1 MAVNSPSYRHPER
14 SAAEP
19 RELFVLTSGAR
30 RHNFDASHLQEPGM
44 RGMISIDKG
53 TVQEALAFLETEEFL
68 QDVVR
73 HRR

>member
-1 MAVNSPSYRHPER
+1 
-14 SAAEP
+14 
-19 RELFVLTSGAR
+19 
-30 RHNFDASHLQEPGM
+30 M